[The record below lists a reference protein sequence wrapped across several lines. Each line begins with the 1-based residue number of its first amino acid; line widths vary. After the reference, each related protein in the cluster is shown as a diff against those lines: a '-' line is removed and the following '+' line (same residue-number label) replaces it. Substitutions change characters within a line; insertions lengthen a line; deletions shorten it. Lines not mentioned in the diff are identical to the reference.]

1 MIAASIGDI
10 GSFLSGIAA
19 LGVVVGGYFAA
30 RTTIRQLRIQAD
42 QAKVQAAQAKDER
55 RESRGR
61 WLTELSA
68 RFSDTPSFVIV
79 REQLHTGEDSPL
91 VPALKRR
98 QAHERGDPNE
108 LTPEDARLLVAFDDY
123 LDFLGLIYYLVNND
137 YLDEYAAWRLFD
149 WYVRDQLDIGAVTQ
163 EIREGF
169 PQVEALRK
177 LFEKLYQ
184 RELPMRK

>member
-1 MIAASIGDI
+1 M
-10 GSFLSGIAA
+10 
-19 LGVVVGGYFAA
+19 
-30 RTTIRQLRIQAD
+30 
-42 QAKVQAAQAKDER
+42 
-55 RESRGR
+55 
-61 WLTELSA
+61 
-68 RFSDTPSFVIV
+68 IV